1 MLPTS
6 YNRPQLLT
14 NRETKGGGSLKK
26 PRAAVGNKV
35 LAGRSQAVV
44 AVGAWVEGGRELRE
58 HPSAQASLT
67 EELQEEHGKK
77 NEESLRHFQE
87 DVRKRVAQ
95 QAWLRNRDLL
105 QLYSERQV
113 KRVLSHVDQYQLDVF
128 VSSAQPV
135 IWPLNNTEELKR
147 QRQSQFL
154 VNRQFFMN
162 IEREHVRENK
172 EHKKHLKRTASIK
185 AEKEKARMEEERRLE
200 RACDLVE
207 AHQKLE
213 ERERLIQNQLKLEEG
228 ADVVPT
234 KGQQDKPK
242 TVARLIHAL
251 RTQLRK
257 QLDPGKETL
266 ELPPLCYCGSFWES
280 HPDMCANNCVFHNN
294 PKAYVEALHSAI
306 QSWDLQ

>member
-1 MLPTS
+1 M
-6 YNRPQLLT
+6 
-14 NRETKGGGSLKK
+14 
-26 PRAAVGNKV
+26 GNKV